1 MTEGLPF
8 APMASHGNA
17 PASAS
22 AVLARLLAR
31 FDASVFDIPGGR
43 PRVRLAVRDDD
54 GAELCWDVLLTE
66 DPRALTPASARTR
79 PDALLSAG
87 LGTWRRIADDV
98 GAGMLAYHSG
108 GLRIRQNLHLA
119 IGLLAATAAKRP
131 GRLEVRCVR
140 TAAGRLST
148 LQAGAGEP
156 VVMLHGL
163 GATKASF
170 LPTIAALAP
179 SFRVIALDLPGFG
192 DASKPLGAAYDA
204 PFFARAVVDALDGLG
219 IRRAHL
225 VGHSL
230 GGRVALEVGM
240 RAPERLLSLTLM
252 TPSLA
257 WRRPRPWA
265 PYLRLVRPELG
276 AIQLVPRAIADPVV
290 RRLVPNAND
299 GWGAVAVDEFL
310 RGFLD
315 PRGRAA
321 FYAAARSIYLEEPAG
336 PDGFW
341 ERLRTVRT
349 PAMFIWGQSDRLVP
363 VAFAHHVRA
372 ALPGSEHVVLDGG
385 HVPQLEQPAALH
397 AAMRGFIGAQSAART
412 APLSARA

>member
-1 MTEGLPF
+1 
-8 APMASHGNA
+8 MASYGTA

-31 FDASVFDIPGGR
+31 FDASVFDIPEGR
-43 PRVRLAVRDDD
+43 PRVRLAVREAG
-54 GAELCWDVLLTE
+54 GAELCWDVLLAQ
-66 DPRALTPASARTR
+66 DPRALTPASSRHR
-79 PDALLSAG
+79 PDALLAAD

-98 GAGMLAYHSG
+98 GAGMHAYHSG
-108 GLRIRQNLHLA
+108 GLRIRHNLHLA
-119 IGLLAATAAKRP
+119 IGLLAATAGPRP

-148 LQAGAGEP
+148 LQAGAGAP

-179 SFRVIALDLPGFG
+179 TFRVIALDLPGFG

-204 PFFARAVVDALDGLG
+204 PFFARAVVDGLDSLG

-240 RAPERLLSLTLM
+240 RVPERLLSLTLM

-290 RRLVPNAND
+290 RRLLPNAND
-299 GWGAVAVDEFL
+299 GWGAVDEFL

-315 PRGRAA
+315 PHGRAA

-336 PDGFW
+336 PGGFW
-341 ERLRTVRT
+341 ERLRTLST

-372 ALPGSEHVVLDGG
+372 ALPESEHVVLDCG

-397 AAMRGFIGAQSAART
+397 AAIRGFIGAHSAAR
-412 APLSARA
+412 SARRRRAGGTIPGMMAG